1 VNDRQAFRAFLREF
15 LEESKK
21 RTKRGEDHRW
31 IQGTADSLMLSDPEG
46 TMVEPDVRK
55 KIADYFK
62 KMGLMK

>member
-1 VNDRQAFRAFLREF
+1 M
-15 LEESKK
+15 ESKK
-21 RTKRGEDHRW
+21 RAERGEDHKW
-31 IQGTADSLMLSDPEG
+31 LQGTSDTLMLDDPG